1 MYDIVLKVGTW
12 LTSRNQVGFKK
23 KNLIDPVKNLM
34 DNPLNIYFFI

>member
-12 LTSRNQVGFKK
+12 LTPRNQVGFKK
-23 KNLIDPVKNLM
+23 KNFVDPVKNPI

>member
-23 KNLIDPVKNLM
+23 KNLIDPVNSM